1 MAFGEKVYPG
11 FLHDMFSSVPER
23 YDRVNRILTWG
34 QDQGWRKRA
43 AADCLEDRPRW
54 VLDLGCGTGDL
65 AVLLSRRGGPEVKVV
80 ALDFSLPMLEA
91 ARAKAREA
99 KLNVAFIRADAAHL
113 PFRPGALD
121 AAGSSFSL
129 RNLTYRNP
137 AAGQH
142 LAEAMRSLRPGGRWV
157 MVETS
162 QPPSAPVKWGFHSY
176 LRYLVPPLGR
186 LLSGNPG
193 AYRYLAASA
202 LGFYPAEQVSRML
215 LEAGF
220 RSVTFR
226 RLFLGAVAIHTA
238 IK

>member
-1 MAFGEKVYPG
+1 MAFREKVRPA
-11 FLHDMFSSVPER
+11 FLHQMFSSVPER
-23 YDRVNRILTWG
+23 YDLVNRVLTWG
-34 QDQGWRKRA
+34 QDQGWRKKA
-43 AADCLEDRPRW
+43 AAECLGERPRW

-65 AVLLSRRGGPEVKVV
+65 AVLFTRLGGPEIKVV

-99 KLNVAFIRADAAHL
+99 KANVAFIRADAAHL
-113 PFRPGALD
+113 PFRPGVLD

-142 LAEAMRSLRPGGRWV
+142 LAEAMRALRPGGRWV

-162 QPPSAPVKWGFHSY
+162 QPTAAPVKWGFHSY
-176 LRYLVPPLGR
+176 LRYLVPSLGR
-186 LLSGNPG
+186 LLSGNRG

-202 LGFYPAEQVSRML
+202 LGFFPVEEVSRML

-220 RSVTFR
+220 GRVTFR

-238 IK
+238 IR